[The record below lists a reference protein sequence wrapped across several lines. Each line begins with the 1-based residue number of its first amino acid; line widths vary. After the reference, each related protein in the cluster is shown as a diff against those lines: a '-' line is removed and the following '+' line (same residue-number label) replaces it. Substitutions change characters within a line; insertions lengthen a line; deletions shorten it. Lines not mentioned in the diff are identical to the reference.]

1 MKSAGKMITT
11 AFALAGAAASLLSCA
26 SPDMQDDVTTVSS
39 TPTQALSADGQ
50 YISWKE
56 HLIDGEELGGVPIQ
70 GGDGLQMADLDLDGY
85 LDIVSVHEADVVYGQ
100 STEGYVRIAF
110 GSENPDE
117 WELVTLAE
125 GKEAAAAEDAS
136 IGDLN
141 NDGYPDIIVA
151 CELAHLLYLQ
161 NPGDDI
167 RQGARWQRVIPDVS
181 RNRGSYIRVFFA
193 DFNDDGRLEVVAANK
208 GEQSPSL
215 QSARLYPISLFQA
228 PDDPL
233 DSSGWIERELTQVLT
248 PINSRPVDLDGDG
261 DLDILGGSRFE
272 SRMLWLENLGTGE
285 IQFRE
290 HRIEVAGRSVPWRAR
305 EMHLT
310 GMNVAFLDVNRDGRL
325 DILTQE
331 TFSKLIWLEQPEE
344 PALPWQIHPIGSIFP
359 DHGVGV
365 AVGDLNQDG
374 HLDVLVGSYS
384 RGPRD
389 QDGPEVTK
397 DHPVGRIAWFQNPG
411 SETEAW
417 VRHDITRRKRG
428 MYDQLIL
435 LDLDGDG
442 DLDFTG
448 TRGNSARF
456 DGVFWVEQVRTQSPA
471 AAFQPARQQESEELA
486 LTSNGLEWEEPE

>member
-1 MKSAGKMITT
+1 MKFKRELAT
-11 AFALAGAAASLLSCA
+11 ATAVLIAIVLSFAACA
-26 SPDMQDDVTTVSS
+26 RNDKPTEVLTVSS
-39 TPTQALSADGQ
+39 TPTRARSIDGQ

-100 STEGYVRIAF
+100 STEGYVRVAF

-117 WELVTLAE
+117 WELMTLAE
-125 GKEAAAAEDAS
+125 GTEAAAAEDAS

-161 NPGDDI
+161 NPGSDI
-167 RQGARWQRVIPDVS
+167 RQGVSWQRVIPEVTRD
-181 RNRGSYIRVFFA
+181 RGSYIRVFFA
-193 DFNDDGRLEVVAANK
+193 DFNSDGQLEVVAANK
-208 GEQSPSL
+208 GEQDPAL
-215 QSARLYPISLFQA
+215 QNARLYPISLFQA
-228 PDDPL
+228 PADPL
-233 DSSGWIERELTQVLT
+233 DGSGWVEQELTRVLT

-261 DLDILGGSRFE
+261 DLDILSGSRYE
-272 SRMLWLENLGTGE
+272 SRLLWLENLGSGG

-290 HRIEVAGRSVPWRAR
+290 HRIEVTGRSVPWQPR

-310 GMNVAFLDVNRDGRL
+310 GMNVAFLDVNGDGRL

-331 TFSKLIWLEQPEE
+331 TFSKLVWLEQPEE
-344 PALPWQIHPIGSIFP
+344 PSTPWQIHPIGTIFP

-365 AVGDLNQDG
+365 AVGDLNGDG
-374 HLDVLVGSYS
+374 HLDLLIGSYS

-389 QDGPEVTK
+389 EDGPEITRN
-397 DHPVGRIAWFQNPG
+397 HPVGRLAWFQNPG
-411 SETEAW
+411 SATGEW
-417 VRHDITRRKRG
+417 LRHDISRRKRG

-435 LDLDGDG
+435 LDMDGDG

-448 TRGNSARF
+448 TRGNSERF
-456 DGVFWVEQVRTQSPA
+456 DGVFWLEQVRTPGPV
-471 AAFQPARQQESEELA
+471 AAFQPARQQESQELPLPEEGA
-486 LTSNGLEWEEPE
+486 ESGDWE

>member
-1 MKSAGKMITT
+1 MDFKGVT
-11 AFALAGAAASLLSCA
+11 AAAVLFAIVLSLATCVRNDEPA
-26 SPDMQDDVTTVSS
+26 DVPTVSS

-50 YISWKE
+50 YISWRE
-56 HLIDGEELGGVPIQ
+56 HLIDGEELAGVPIQ
-70 GGDGLQMADLDLDGY
+70 GGDGLQMADLDLHGY

-100 STEGYVRIAF
+100 STEGYVRVAF
-110 GSENPDE
+110 GSDDPDK
-117 WELVTLAE
+117 WELTTLAE
-125 GKEAAAAEDAS
+125 GKEAAASEDAS

-141 NDGYPDIIVA
+141 NDGYPDIIIA

-161 NPGDDI
+161 NPGADI
-167 RQGARWQRVIPDVS
+167 RQGAKWQRVIPDVT

-193 DFNDDGRLEVVAANK
+193 DFNGDGRLEVVAANK

-215 QSARLYPISLFQA
+215 RSARRYPISLFQA
-228 PDDPL
+228 PADPIN
-233 DSSGWIERELTQVLT
+233 SSGWVERELTHVLT

-261 DLDILGGSRFE
+261 DLDILAGSRYE
-272 SRMLWLENLGTGE
+272 SRMLWLENLGTDD
-285 IQFRE
+285 IQFQE
-290 HRIEVAGRSVPWRAR
+290 HRIEVIGRSVPWQPR

-331 TFSKLIWLEQPEE
+331 TLSRLVWLEQPEE
-344 PALPWQIHPIGSIFP
+344 PAAPWQIHLIGSVFP
-359 DHGVGV
+359 DHSVGV

-374 HLDVLVGSYS
+374 HFDLLIGSYS

-389 QDGPEVTK
+389 MDGPEITRN
-397 DHPVGRIAWFQNPG
+397 HPVARMAWFQNPG
-411 SETEAW
+411 PATEAW
-417 VRHDITRRKRG
+417 LRHDITRRKRG

-435 LDLDGDG
+435 LDMDGDG

-456 DGVFWVEQVRTQSPA
+456 DGVFWLEQVRTRDPV
-471 AAFQPARQQESEELA
+471 AAFQPARQPESQELPLPEEGA
-486 LTSNGLEWEEPE
+486 ESGDWE

>member
-1 MKSAGKMITT
+1 MTLSRVT
-11 AFALAGAAASLLSCA
+11 AFTVLSAIFLWFAACAGNDEPA
-26 SPDMQDDVTTVSS
+26 DVPTVSS
-39 TPTQALSADGQ
+39 TPTQALSAVWQ

-100 STEGYVRIAF
+100 STEGYVRVAF
-110 GSENPDE
+110 GSEDPDE
-117 WELVTLAE
+117 WELMTLAE
-125 GKEAAAAEDAS
+125 GTEAAAVEDAS

-141 NDGYPDIIVA
+141 NDGYPDVIVA

-161 NPGDDI
+161 NPGSDI
-167 RQGARWQRVIPDVS
+167 RQGASWQRVIPEVTRD
-181 RNRGSYIRVFFA
+181 RGSYIRVFFA
-193 DFNDDGRLEVVAANK
+193 DFNGDGRLEVVAANK

-228 PDDPL
+228 PADPM
-233 DSSGWIERELTQVLT
+233 DSSGWVERELTRVLT

-261 DLDILGGSRFE
+261 DLDILGGSRYE
-272 SRMLWLENLGTGE
+272 SRLLWLENLGTGG
-285 IQFRE
+285 IQFEE
-290 HRIEVAGRSVPWRAR
+290 HRIEVTGRSVPWQAR

-310 GMNVAFLDVNRDGRL
+310 GMNVAFLDANGDGRL

-331 TFSKLIWLEQPEE
+331 TFSKLVWLEQPEE
-344 PALPWQIHPIGSIFP
+344 PSTPWQIHPIGTIFP

-365 AVGDLNQDG
+365 AVGDLNGDG
-374 HLDVLVGSYS
+374 HLDLLIGSYS

-389 QDGPEVTK
+389 EDGPEITRN
-397 DHPVGRIAWFQNPG
+397 HPVGRLAWFQNPG
-411 SETEAW
+411 SATGEW
-417 VRHDITRRKRG
+417 LRHDISRRKRG

-435 LDLDGDG
+435 LDMDGDG

-448 TRGNSARF
+448 TRGNSERF
-456 DGVFWVEQVRTQSPA
+456 DGVFWLEQVRTPGAVAS
-471 AAFQPARQQESEELA
+471 FQPARQQESEELP
-486 LTSNGLEWEEPE
+486 LPSKGLEPEEWE